1 MNEEDLKILDEIDAK
16 LEGLVFRFVEN
27 FNLKVSKE
35 IQEAILDFI
44 DTLDSDLSITSR
56 LARAKII
63 NKFRDELS
71 KTIQNGAIA
80 DGFVTLLAG
89 YKEIVT
95 IANEYFSALS
105 SAYKK
110 DLYREIYKESILY
123 LKESLTGAGI
133 SQIVANNVVNV
144 LYEKNMQG
152 TTKKELRSFL
162 KEYFSDT
169 PKKFRY
175 VEQIATDSL
184 YQMTST
190 YQLKIAEDLK
200 IEYYYYAGTR
210 MKTSRSFCVS
220 RYGKVFT
227 KKEIQSWPELTWTGK
242 IPGTDKNNIFV
253 YRGGYN
259 CRHTIRPISK
269 NLYTKLNKI

>member
-1 MNEEDLKILDEIDAK
+1 MDEEDLKILDEIDAK
-16 LEGLVFRFVEN
+16 LEGLVFAFVEN

-152 TTKKELRSFL
+152 TTKKELRNFL

-175 VEQIATDSL
+175 VEQIVTDAL

-200 IEYYYYAGTR
+200 IEYYYYAGTK

-227 KKEIQSWPELTWTGK
+227 KKEIQSWPELIWSGK

-269 NLYTKLNKI
+269 NLYTKLNK

>member
-1 MNEEDLKILDEIDAK
+1 MDEKDLKILDEIDAK
-16 LEGLVFRFVEN
+16 LEGLVFGFVEN

-35 IQEAILDFI
+35 IQDSILDFI
-44 DTLDSDLSITSR
+44 DTLDTDLSITSR

-80 DGFVTLLAG
+80 DGYITLLAG

-105 SAYKK
+105 STYKK
-110 DLYREIYKESILY
+110 ELYKEIYKESILY

-133 SQIVANNVVNV
+133 SQIVANNIVNV

-152 TTKKELRSFL
+152 TTKKELRNFL
-162 KEYFSDT
+162 KEFFSDSQ
-169 PKKFRY
+169 KKFRY
-175 VEQIATDSL
+175 IEQIATDSL

-190 YQLKIAEDLK
+190 YQLKIAEDLN
-200 IEYYYYAGTR
+200 IEYYYYAGTK
-210 MKTSRSFCVS
+210 MKTSRQFCIS

-227 KKEIQSWPELTWTGK
+227 KKEIQSWPGLNWAGK
-242 IPGTDKNNIFV
+242 IAGTDKNNIFV

-269 NLYTKLNKI
+269 NLYTKLNK